1 MEGKFLNRPYK
12 HGTYVLV
19 IALGGVWCAIL
30 DGCRVLQISGQLTGT
45 LYYWEIAMWLL
56 AMVAFWLPQLIWI
69 PAEQETD
76 EKPKEPSAVKRER
89 KWGRAYLTVQIVLSL
104 LYTAFA
110 VYQIVTG
117 CVYPFS
123 L

>member
-45 LYYWEIAMWLL
+45 LYYWVIAMWLL

-104 LYTAFA
+104 L
-110 VYQIVTG
+110 
-117 CVYPFS
+117 
-123 L
+123 